1 MRPIIGYSEAM
12 EDIPRPKLKPWPIL
26 MKIVMQVDLEKKKMI
41 VRFDFSQIFF
51 TISPKYVDCACKVAV
66 LLFY

>member
-26 MKIVMQVDLEKKKMI
+26 MKIGMQVDPCEKLKNPE
-41 VRFDFSQIFF
+41 F
-51 TISPKYVDCACKVAV
+51 
-66 LLFY
+66 